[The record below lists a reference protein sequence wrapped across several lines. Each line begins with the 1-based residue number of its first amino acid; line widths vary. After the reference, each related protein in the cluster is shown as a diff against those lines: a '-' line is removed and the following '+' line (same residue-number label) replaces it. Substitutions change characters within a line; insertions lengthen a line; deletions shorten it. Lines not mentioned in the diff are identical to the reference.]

1 MSLIGE
7 FSKSPLKF
15 LSSAPGITAEMA
27 LKLGA
32 ALGTSQEVWL
42 NAQEAVDLFSAG
54 QLVEAL
60 PRRIRKAI

>member
-1 MSLIGE
+1 LDV
-7 FSKSPLKF
+7 KQT
-15 LSSAPGITAEMA
+15 SSTDSQMGAPGITAEMA